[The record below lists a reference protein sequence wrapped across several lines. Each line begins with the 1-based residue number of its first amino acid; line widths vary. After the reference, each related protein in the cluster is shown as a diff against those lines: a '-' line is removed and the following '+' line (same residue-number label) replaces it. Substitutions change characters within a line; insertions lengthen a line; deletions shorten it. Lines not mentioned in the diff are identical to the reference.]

1 MNKVDSSW
9 RLVAIVPSLA
19 LMACCFSSPGAMAQ
33 GLKPRGDGLSAS
45 PSMGTGTG
53 NLGPVVPARTAAAPA
68 SPSSA
73 QRPAVVASLTPQS
86 SDFIVALV
94 DSDPITN
101 QEINAQVQQV
111 LAQLSANNGP
121 LPARQE
127 LSKQV
132 LERVISERA
141 QLQWAREQGIKV
153 PASEAKQAE
162 VTLASRNDLTV
173 EEFRQKLASSGINP
187 ERFFEDLQSQ
197 LVLQRLREKEVT
209 PRIKI
214 SDMEV
219 NQYLKEQANDW
230 SKTVAKLE
238 LAQIFL
244 PLPEVAKPE
253 DVQAAV
259 AQMTAVKAR
268 LKAAED
274 FYAVAKEVS
283 QGPERTLGGMMGDK
297 PPQRYP
303 DLFLQAVQTA
313 QEGDVVGPLR
323 SPAGLHLIK
332 LVSKTP
338 VDNTLFT
345 SNQTHVRHI
354 LLRPTAQ
361 VGVNAL
367 RARLYGL
374 KQQMDRAELEFSKA
388 AKEISQDGSA
398 PNGGDLGWAG
408 VGVFVPEFEEA
419 MNHLA
424 PGEISDPVVSRFG
437 VHLIQVLERR
447 KNTMSAKEQREMTK
461 NILRESKYDQTY
473 LEWAQEVRGRS
484 FIEYRDAPQL
494 MLK

>member
-1 MNKVDSSW
+1 
-9 RLVAIVPSLA
+9 
-19 LMACCFSSPGAMAQ
+19 
-33 GLKPRGDGLSAS
+33 
-45 PSMGTGTG
+45 
-53 NLGPVVPARTAAAPA
+53 
-68 SPSSA
+68 
-73 QRPAVVASLTPQS
+73 
-86 SDFIVALV
+86 
-94 DSDPITN
+94 
-101 QEINAQVQQV
+101 
-111 LAQLSANNGP
+111 
-121 LPARQE
+121 
-127 LSKQV
+127 

-153 PASEAKQAE
+153 PAAEAKQAE

-214 SDMEV
+214 SDTEV

-253 DVQAAV
+253 DLQAGV

-274 FYAVAKEVS
+274 FYAVAKDVS
-283 QGPERTLGGMMGDK
+283 QGPERTLGGLMGDK

-374 KQQMDRAELEFSKA
+374 KQQMDRAELEFTKV
-388 AKEISQDGSA
+388 AKELSQDGSA
-398 PNGGDLGWAG
+398 PNGGDLGWKELIAG
-408 VGVFVPEFEEA
+408 RIMLVPSRTICLPTIGDLASWLHQNFVS
-419 MNHLA
+419 
-424 PGEISDPVVSRFG
+424 EIAQKLTEPSESD
-437 VHLIQVLERR
+437 
-447 KNTMSAKEQREMTK
+447 
-461 NILRESKYDQTY
+461 
-473 LEWAQEVRGRS
+473 
-484 FIEYRDAPQL
+484 
-494 MLK
+494 